1 MRFGTG
7 SAGSRRWFGMTE
19 MAVSPLV
26 ASERARKGPR
36 SFDGAVLLSG
46 ATVASGVLAYA
57 YHVLAARVLGPE
69 SYGLVAVLW
78 AALFLLVVVLFR
90 PLEQTT
96 SRALADRLA
105 RGQEVR
111 SVLRAML
118 RIYLVLALAIGVVG
132 ALGWGLIGDRLF
144 LGDSFY
150 TGSLVVG
157 LAAYGVAYVA
167 RGVFAGA
174 GWFNGYAL
182 LLVSDGAV
190 RVVVVVPLLLV
201 ASRDLAAAAMVA
213 AAAGSVLLP
222 VLVGRRVLG
231 PLVAKGVS
239 SGEGSPFHV
248 GAAVAF
254 AWPAAVIAVADQVL
268 VNGGPLLVMLG
279 GGANVGKIAGLV
291 FAATMLVRIPVFVF
305 QGLATSML
313 PNLTRLHATAEGA
326 RFRRAVWR
334 AAAGLAGVAAVIVV
348 TAATIGPAALQA
360 VYGSEYTSGRLEL
373 ALLGVGVGCYL
384 ATSTFSQALLALDC
398 GRVAA
403 LGWMASAVVF
413 LGVYAVVPGEALFR
427 VSTAFAVGTAAAV
440 PLLGLAL
447 TRRGRQG

>member
-1 MRFGTG
+1 
-7 SAGSRRWFGMTE
+7 
-19 MAVSPLV
+19 MAVNPPV
-26 ASERARKGPR
+26 ATERALRAPR
-36 SFDGAVLLSG
+36 TFDGAVLLSG
-46 ATVASGVLAYA
+46 ATVASGILAYA

-69 SYGLVAVLW
+69 AYGLVAVLW

-105 RGQEVR
+105 RGHEVR
-111 SVLRAML
+111 SVLRAMFW
-118 RIYLVLALAIGVVG
+118 IYLMLAVTIGIVG
-132 ALGWGLIGDRLF
+132 AVGWGLIGDRLF
-144 LGDSFY
+144 LGDSSY
-150 TGSLVVG
+150 TAALVVG
-157 LAAYGVAYVA
+157 LAAYGVAYVL
-167 RGVFAGA
+167 RGVCAGA

-190 RVVVVVPLLLV
+190 RVLVVVPLLFV

-213 AAAGSVLLP
+213 AAVGSVALP

-231 PLVAKGVS
+231 PLVRR
-239 SGEGSPFHV
+239 GEGSPFHV

-279 GGANVGKIAGLV
+279 GGANVGKVAGLV

-305 QGLATSML
+305 QGIATSML
-313 PNLTRLHATAEGA
+313 PNLTRLHATAERA
-326 RFRRAVWR
+326 LFRRAVLR
-334 AAAGLAGVAAVIVV
+334 AAGGLAGVAAVIVV
-348 TAATIGPAALQA
+348 TAAAIGPEALQA
-360 VYGSEYTSGRLEL
+360 VYGSEYTAGRLEL

-398 GRVAA
+398 GRIAA
-403 LGWMASAVVF
+403 LGWVVSAVVF
-413 LGVYAVVPGEALFR
+413 LGAYALIPGEALFR
-427 VSTAFAVGTAAAV
+427 VSTAFALGTAVAV
-440 PLLGLAL
+440 PLLGYAL
-447 TRRGRQG
+447 VHRRRDA

>member
-1 MRFGTG
+1 V
-7 SAGSRRWFGMTE
+7 TE
-19 MAVSPLV
+19 IAVSPPV
-26 ASERARKGPR
+26 ATERAVRAPR

-69 SYGLVAVLW
+69 AYGLVAVLW

-105 RGQEVR
+105 RGHEVR
-111 SVLRAML
+111 SVLRAMVW
-118 RIYLVLALAIGVVG
+118 IYLVLAVAIGVVG
-132 ALGWGLIGDRLF
+132 ALAWGLIGDRLF

-150 TGSLVVG
+150 TAALVLG

-174 GWFNGYAL
+174 RWFNGYAL

-190 RVVVVVPLLLV
+190 RVAVVVPLLVV

-213 AAAGSVLLP
+213 AAVGSVALP
-222 VLVGRRVLG
+222 VLVGRRVLR
-231 PLVAKGVS
+231 PLVAR
-239 SGEGSPFHV
+239 GEGTPFHV

-254 AWPAAVIAVADQVL
+254 AWPAAVIAIADQVL

-279 GGANVGKIAGLV
+279 GGADVGKIAGLV

-305 QGLATSML
+305 QGIATSML
-313 PNLTRLHATAEGA
+313 PNLTLLHATAERA
-326 RFRRAVWR
+326 LFRRAVLR
-334 AAAGLAGVAAVIVV
+334 AAGGLAGVAAVIVV
-348 TAATIGPAALQA
+348 AAAAIGPEALQA
-360 VYGSEYTSGRLEL
+360 VYGSEYTAGRLEL

-398 GRVAA
+398 GRIAA
-403 LGWMASAVVF
+403 LGWVVSAAVF
-413 LGVYAVVPGEALFR
+413 LGAYALIPGEALFR
-427 VSTAFAVGTAAAV
+427 VATAFSLGTAVAV
-440 PLLGLAL
+440 PLLGYAL
-447 TRRGRQG
+447 VHRRRDA

>member
-1 MRFGTG
+1 
-7 SAGSRRWFGMTE
+7 
-19 MAVSPLV
+19 MAVNPPV
-26 ASERARKGPR
+26 ATERALRAPR
-36 SFDGAVLLSG
+36 TFDGAVLLSG
-46 ATVASGVLAYA
+46 ATVASGILAYA

-69 SYGLVAVLW
+69 AYGLVAVLW

-111 SVLRAML
+111 SVLRAMFW
-118 RIYLVLALAIGVVG
+118 IYLVLAVTIGIVG

-144 LGDSFY
+144 LGDSSY
-150 TGSLVVG
+150 TAALVVG
-157 LAAYGVAYVA
+157 LAAYGVAYVL
-167 RGVFAGA
+167 RGVCAGA

-190 RVVVVVPLLLV
+190 RVLFVVPLLFV

-213 AAAGSVLLP
+213 AAVGSVALP
-222 VLVGRRVLG
+222 VLIGRRVLG
-231 PLVAKGVS
+231 PLVHR
-239 SGEGSPFHV
+239 GEGSPFHV

-254 AWPAAVIAVADQVL
+254 AWPAAVLAVADQVL

-279 GGANVGKIAGLV
+279 GGANVGKVAGLV

-305 QGLATSML
+305 QGIATSML
-313 PNLTRLHATAEGA
+313 PNLTRLHATAERA
-326 RFRRAVWR
+326 LFRRAVLR
-334 AAAGLAGVAAVIVV
+334 AAGGLAGVAAVIVV
-348 TAATIGPAALQA
+348 TAAAIGPEALQT
-360 VYGSEYTSGRLEL
+360 VYGSEYTAGRLEL

-398 GRVAA
+398 GRIAA
-403 LGWMASAVVF
+403 LGWVVSAVVF
-413 LGVYAVVPGEALFR
+413 LGAYALIPGEALFR
-427 VSTAFAVGTAAAV
+427 VSTAFALGTAVAV
-440 PLLGLAL
+440 PLLGYAL
-447 TRRGRQG
+447 VHRRRDT

>member
-1 MRFGTG
+1 
-7 SAGSRRWFGMTE
+7 
-19 MAVSPLV
+19 MAVNPPV
-26 ASERARKGPR
+26 AAERALRAPR
-36 SFDGAVLLSG
+36 TFDGAVLLSG
-46 ATVASGVLAYA
+46 ATVASGILAYA

-69 SYGLVAVLW
+69 AYGLVAVLW

-105 RGQEVR
+105 RGHEVR
-111 SVLRAML
+111 SVLRAMFW
-118 RIYLVLALAIGVVG
+118 IYLVLAVTIGIVG

-144 LGDSFY
+144 LGDSSY
-150 TGSLVVG
+150 TAALVVG
-157 LAAYGVAYVA
+157 LAAYGVAYVL
-167 RGVFAGA
+167 RGVCAGA

-190 RVVVVVPLLLV
+190 RVLFVVPLLFV

-213 AAAGSVLLP
+213 AAVGSVALP
-222 VLVGRRVLG
+222 VLIGRRVLG
-231 PLVAKGVS
+231 PLVHR
-239 SGEGSPFHV
+239 GEGSPFHV

-279 GGANVGKIAGLV
+279 GGANVGKVAGLV

-305 QGLATSML
+305 QGIATSML
-313 PNLTRLHATAEGA
+313 PNLTRLHATAERA
-326 RFRRAVWR
+326 LFRRAVLR
-334 AAAGLAGVAAVIVV
+334 AAGGLAGVALVIVV
-348 TAATIGPAALQA
+348 TAAAIGPEALQA
-360 VYGSEYTSGRLEL
+360 VYGSEYTAGRLEL

-398 GRVAA
+398 GRIAA
-403 LGWMASAVVF
+403 LGWVVSALVF
-413 LGVYAVVPGEALFR
+413 LVAYAVIPGEALFR
-427 VSTAFAVGTAAAV
+427 VSTAFALGTAVAV
-440 PLLGLAL
+440 PLLGYAL
-447 TRRGRQG
+447 VHRRRDA

>member
-1 MRFGTG
+1 
-7 SAGSRRWFGMTE
+7 MTE
-19 MAVSPLV
+19 IAVNPPV
-26 ASERARKGPR
+26 TAERARRAPR

-46 ATVASGVLAYA
+46 ATVASGILAYA

-69 SYGLVAVLW
+69 AYGLVAVLW

-111 SVLRAML
+111 SVLRAMFW
-118 RIYLVLALAIGVVG
+118 IYLVLAVAIGIVG

-150 TGSLVVG
+150 TAALVLG

-174 GWFNGYAL
+174 RWFNGYAL

-190 RVVVVVPLLLV
+190 RVAVVVPLLFV

-213 AAAGSVLLP
+213 AAVGSVALP
-222 VLVGRRVLG
+222 VLVGRRVLA
-231 PLVAKGVS
+231 PLVTKGVT

-279 GGANVGKIAGLV
+279 GGANVGTIAGLV

-305 QGLATSML
+305 QGIATSML
-313 PNLTRLHATAEGA
+313 PNLTLLHATAERA
-326 RFRRAVWR
+326 RFRRAVLR
-334 AAAGLAGVAAVIVV
+334 AAGGLAGVGAVIVV
-348 TAATIGPAALQA
+348 TAAAIGPEALQA
-360 VYGSEYTSGRLEL
+360 VYGSDYTAGRLEL

-398 GRVAA
+398 GRIAA
-403 LGWMASAVVF
+403 LGWVVSAVVF
-413 LGVYAVVPGEALFR
+413 LGAYAVIPGEALFR
-427 VSTAFAVGTAAAV
+427 VSTAFALGTAVAV
-440 PLLGLAL
+440 PLLGYAL
-447 TRRGRQG
+447 LHRRRDT

>member
-1 MRFGTG
+1 VARTLYETG
-7 SAGSRRWFGMTE
+7 SAGIRRWFGVTE
-19 MAVSPLV
+19 MAVNPPV
-26 ASERARKGPR
+26 AAERALRAPR

-46 ATVASGVLAYA
+46 ATVASGIFAYA

-69 SYGLVAVLW
+69 AYGLVAVLW

-105 RGQEVR
+105 RGHEVR
-111 SVLRAML
+111 SVLRAMFW
-118 RIYLVLALAIGVVG
+118 IYLVLAVAIGIVG

-150 TGSLVVG
+150 TAALVVG

-174 GWFNGYAL
+174 RWFNGYAL

-190 RVVVVVPLLLV
+190 RVAVVVPLLFV

-213 AAAGSVLLP
+213 AAVGSVALP
-222 VLVGRRVLG
+222 VLVGRRVLA
-231 PLVAKGVS
+231 PLVRR
-239 SGEGSPFHV
+239 GEGSPFHV

-305 QGLATSML
+305 QGIATSML
-313 PNLTRLHATAEGA
+313 PNLTRLHATAERA
-326 RFRRAVWR
+326 LFRRAVLR
-334 AAAGLAGVAAVIVV
+334 AAGGLAGVAAVIAV
-348 TAATIGPAALQA
+348 TAAAIGPEALQV
-360 VYGSEYTSGRLEL
+360 VYGSDYTAGRLEL

-384 ATSTFSQALLALDC
+384 ATSTFSQALLALDR
-398 GRVAA
+398 GRTAA
-403 LGWMASAVVF
+403 LGWVVSAVVF
-413 LGVYAVVPGEALFR
+413 LGAYAVIPGEALFR
-427 VSTAFAVGTAAAV
+427 VSTAFALGTAVAV
-440 PLLGLAL
+440 PLLGYAL
-447 TRRGRQG
+447 LHRRRDT

>member
-1 MRFGTG
+1 
-7 SAGSRRWFGMTE
+7 MTE
-19 MAVSPLV
+19 MAVKTPV
-26 ASERARKGPR
+26 AAERARRAPR

-46 ATVASGVLAYA
+46 ATVASGIFAYA

-69 SYGLVAVLW
+69 AYGLVAVLW

-96 SRALADRLA
+96 SRAIADRLA
-105 RGQEVR
+105 RGHEVR

-118 RIYLVLALAIGVVG
+118 RIYLVLAVLITIAG
-132 ALGWGLIGDRLF
+132 AVGWGLIGDQLF
-144 LGDSFY
+144 LGDSFF
-150 TGSLVVG
+150 TGALVVG
-157 LAAYGVAYVA
+157 LAAYGVAYVM

-190 RVVVVVPLLLV
+190 RVAVVVPLLFV

-213 AAAGSVLLP
+213 AAVGSVALP

-231 PLVAKGVS
+231 PLVS
-239 SGEGSPFHV
+239 RGEGSPFHV

-254 AWPAAVIAVADQVL
+254 AWPAAVIAIADQVL

-279 GGANVGKIAGLV
+279 GGENVGKVAGLV

-313 PNLTRLHATAEGA
+313 PNLTRMHATAERA
-326 RFRRAVWR
+326 RFRRAVLR
-334 AAAGLAGVAAVIVV
+334 AAGGLAGVAAVVVV
-348 TAATIGPAALQA
+348 TAAAIGPEALQA
-360 VYGSEYTSGRLEL
+360 VYGSEYTAGRLEL

-398 GRVAA
+398 GRIAA
-403 LGWMASAVVF
+403 LGWIVSAAVF
-413 LGVYAVVPGEALFR
+413 LGTYALVQGEALFR
-427 VSTAFAVGTAAAV
+427 VSTAFALGTAVAV
-440 PLLGLAL
+440 PLLGYAL
-447 TRRGRQG
+447 VHRRRDA

>member
-1 MRFGTG
+1 
-7 SAGSRRWFGMTE
+7 
-19 MAVSPLV
+19 MAVNPPV
-26 ASERARKGPR
+26 ATERALRAPR
-36 SFDGAVLLSG
+36 TFDGAVLLSG
-46 ATVASGVLAYA
+46 ATVASGIFAYA

-69 SYGLVAVLW
+69 AYGLVAVLW

-105 RGQEVR
+105 RGHEVR

-118 RIYLVLALAIGVVG
+118 RIYLVLAVAIGVVG
-132 ALGWGLIGDRLF
+132 ALAWELIGDRLF

-150 TGSLVVG
+150 TAALVVG

-174 GWFNGYAL
+174 RWFNGYAL

-190 RVVVVVPLLLV
+190 RVAVVIPLLFV

-213 AAAGSVLLP
+213 AAVGSVALP
-222 VLVGRRVLG
+222 VLVGRRVLR
-231 PLVAKGVS
+231 PLIAQRKG
-239 SGEGSPFHV
+239 SGEGSAFHV
-248 GAAVAF
+248 GVAVAF

-279 GGANVGKIAGLV
+279 GGANVGKVAGLV

-305 QGLATSML
+305 QGIATSML
-313 PNLTRLHATAEGA
+313 PNLTRLHATAERA
-326 RFRRAVWR
+326 LFRRAVLR
-334 AAAGLAGVAAVIVV
+334 AAGGLAGVAAVIVV
-348 TAATIGPAALQA
+348 TAAAIGPEALET
-360 VYGSEYTSGRLEL
+360 VYGSDYTAGRLEL

-403 LGWMASAVVF
+403 LGWVVSAAVF
-413 LGVYAVVPGEALFR
+413 LVAYAVIPGEALFR
-427 VSTAFAVGTAAAV
+427 VSTAFALGTAVAV
-440 PLLGLAL
+440 PLLGYAL
-447 TRRGRQG
+447 VHRRRDT

>member
-1 MRFGTG
+1 
-7 SAGSRRWFGMTE
+7 
-19 MAVSPLV
+19 MAVNPPV
-26 ASERARKGPR
+26 ATERALRAPR
-36 SFDGAVLLSG
+36 TFDGAVLLSG
-46 ATVASGVLAYA
+46 ATVASGILAYA

-69 SYGLVAVLW
+69 AYGLVAVLW

-111 SVLRAML
+111 SVLRAMFW
-118 RIYLVLALAIGVVG
+118 IYLVLAVTIGIVG

-144 LGDSFY
+144 LGDSSY
-150 TGSLVVG
+150 TAALVVG
-157 LAAYGVAYVA
+157 LAAYGVAYVL
-167 RGVFAGA
+167 RGVCAGA

-190 RVVVVVPLLLV
+190 RVLFVVPLLFV

-213 AAAGSVLLP
+213 AAVGSVALP

-231 PLVAKGVS
+231 PLVHR
-239 SGEGSPFHV
+239 GEGSPFHV

-279 GGANVGKIAGLV
+279 GGANVGKVAGLV

-305 QGLATSML
+305 QGIATSML
-313 PNLTRLHATAEGA
+313 PNLTRLHATAERA
-326 RFRRAVWR
+326 LFRRAVLR
-334 AAAGLAGVAAVIVV
+334 AAGGLAGVAAVIVV
-348 TAATIGPAALQA
+348 TAAAIGPEALQT
-360 VYGSEYTSGRLEL
+360 VYGSEYTAGRLEL

-398 GRVAA
+398 GRIAA
-403 LGWMASAVVF
+403 LGWVVSAVVF
-413 LGVYAVVPGEALFR
+413 LGAYALIPGEALFR
-427 VSTAFAVGTAAAV
+427 VSTAFALGTAVAV
-440 PLLGLAL
+440 PLLGYAL
-447 TRRGRQG
+447 VHRRRDT